1 MSDEKYVIE
10 ITDKVAA
17 SIPTK
22 LELIATQA
30 RNSYDAIERLK
41 TALAT
46 INVSAIDRLSA
57 AESKSAQAAFQ
68 AAAAQQ
74 RLQTATIATA
84 TAQARLATA
93 TQQTAVQTANAT
105 AATNRASLAALKL
118 QQAQAK
124 QAITTR
130 TAGSSLATYVRSALA
145 LAGVTLSATA
155 ILRTADAFT
164 TLQNKLQVVSTSEA
178 QVVELTTKLFDVAN
192 RTRAPVEETATAFTR
207 FDRALQQLG
216 RSQTESLRLTETVN
230 KMLIISGATGSEAA
244 AGLLQLSQAF
254 NKGKLDGDEFRTV
267 MELMPSAADA
277 IAKQMKV
284 TRGELLLLAP
294 QGKITA
300 GVLAD
305 AFKAAAAEVD
315 ATFGKTI
322 PTLGQSFTVLRNN
335 FVEAF
340 GEFNKATGFTA
351 GLSTAIIAVAN
362 NLDKLGFALS
372 IVGGLVLATFGG
384 SLITAF
390 LNAAKAVR
398 AFTIALALNPVGLL
412 VIAITSVIGYLVFFE
427 DGMMNARKALV
438 AIGQTIDTVIGFLR
452 ALIIFKDDAFINWG
466 AGIAE
471 SIKSALVKALQF
483 IEDFINKGIEAAN
496 FLRDKVGLEKWQ
508 PVDFGLIVSEG
519 RKEFKTAG
527 ELWAES
533 LKKGFEQQGDFFKD
547 ALTFKS
553 KTVAGTG
560 GSNLRGAGTPPKV
573 GPTPAELKAIE
584 DRRKALEKINST
596 LDAELSR
603 LFMLKDAREIQGKLD
618 QIEIQFASKHKAL
631 TEAESASIERRITL
645 IQKSAATQVELD
657 RIYEEAVG
665 PLRTYN
671 AVQTA
676 TEILLA
682 KHAVSAQ
689 QAGIAVFKASE
700 EYLNSVD
707 PLRQINKEL
716 EDETKLLRML
726 PAERA
731 IEQQMMQ
738 ITNDLRAKGIDI
750 NAKGNESIKAG
761 TEAIREHLIANQLD
775 AQFQDIYNGIYGE
788 TIGKQQEL
796 YMSLQALS
804 AARAD
809 GIISNEAYAIS
820 VNQIGVEQAKLNMLL
835 GDATWADVQ
844 IAALESY
851 VTNFRGVMAGISEII
866 GSTMQ
871 GFTDAVA
878 NSIGDAIAKGENLRE
893 TLKSVARDGVS
904 QLISGLIKLGIQY
917 VINAALG
924 QTLAASAMAVQ
935 TAASVAAAAAT
946 GAAWAA
952 PAALVSLASFGA
964 NAIPASA
971 GIASTVALSEALALA
986 GKASFAK
993 GGYTGNMA
1001 TNAIAGAVHG
1011 QEYVHDAATT
1021 SRVGVANL
1029 DALRSGAAQVVSNK
1043 QASGNGGG
1051 TKVAVNIQNYG
1062 TSKQFDVEQVS
1073 PEEIRIIARDEA
1085 TKAVV
1090 KHTPTLVASEIQ
1102 NSNSKVSKALSK
1114 STDAGRRR

>member
-1 MSDEKYVIE
+1 MSDEKIVIE

-41 TALAT
+41 QALAT
-46 INVSAIDRLSA
+46 INVSAIDRLAA

-68 AAAAQQ
+68 AATAQQ
-74 RLQTATIATA
+74 RLQTATVATA

-105 AATNRASLAALKL
+105 AATNRATLAALKL

-124 QAITTR
+124 QALSTR
-130 TAGSSLATYVRSALA
+130 AASAGLATYVRSALA
-145 LAGVTLSATA
+145 LAGITVSAAA
-155 ILRTADAFT
+155 ILRTADAYT
-164 TLQNKLQVVSTSEA
+164 TLQNKLQVVSSSEA
-178 QVVELTTKLFDVAN
+178 QVVELTTKLFEVAN

-230 KMLIISGATGSEAA
+230 KMLIISGATGGEAA

-305 AFKAAAAEVD
+305 AFKAAAEEVD
-315 ATFGKTI
+315 RTFGKTI

-335 FVEAF
+335 FVQAF

-372 IVGGLVLATFGG
+372 IVGGLLLATFGE
-384 SLITAF
+384 SLVTMMV
-390 LNAAKAVR
+390 NAAKAVR
-398 AFTIALALNPVGLL
+398 VFTLAIASNPLGLL
-412 VIAITSVIGYLVFFE
+412 VVALSAAIGYLVFFE
-427 DGMMNARKALV
+427 DGMMNARKALHV
-438 AIGQTIDTVIGFLR
+438 IGESIDTVISYLR
-452 ALIIFKDDAFINWG
+452 ALKIFADAAFLNWG
-466 AGIAE
+466 GGIGQ
-471 SIKSALVKALQF
+471 SIRNVLVKALQF
-483 IEDFINKGIEAAN
+483 IEDFINKGIDAAN
-496 FLRDKVGLEKWQ
+496 FLREKVGLEKWQ
-508 PVDFGLIVSEG
+508 PVDFGLIINEG
-519 RKEFKTAG
+519 KTEFKTAG
-527 ELWAES
+527 QLWAES
-533 LKKGFEQQGDFFKD
+533 LKKGFDAQGGTFGKLLDFHGKD
-547 ALTFKS
+547 K
-553 KTVAGTG
+553 VAGSG

-584 DRRKALEKINST
+584 DRRKAMEKINST

-603 LFMLKDAREIQGKLD
+603 LFMLKDAREIQSKLD
-618 QIEIQFASKHKAL
+618 QIEIQFSSKHKAM
-631 TEAESASIERRITL
+631 TAAESAEIERKIRL
-645 IQKSAATQVELD
+645 IQQSAAVQVELD
-657 RIYEEAVG
+657 RIYEEASG

-682 KHAVSAQ
+682 KHVISAQ
-689 QAGIAVFKASE
+689 QAGAAVFKASE
-700 EYLNSVD
+700 DYLNSVD
-707 PLRQINKEL
+707 PLRQVNKEL
-716 EDETKLLRML
+716 DEETKLLRML

-731 IEQQMMQ
+731 VEQQMMQ
-738 ITNDLRAKGIDI
+738 ITNDLRAKGRDI
-750 NAKGNESIKAG
+750 NAKGNEQLKASLDL
-761 TEAIREHLIANQLD
+761 IREHLIANQLD

-796 YMSLQALS
+796 YMTLQALD
-804 AARAD
+804 AARAN

-835 GDATWADVQ
+835 GDATWADIQ

-878 NSIGDAIAKGENLRE
+878 NSIGNAIAKGENLKE
-893 TLKSVARDGVS
+893 TLRSVARDGIS
-904 QLISGLIKLGIQY
+904 ELISGFIKLGIQY

-924 QTLAASAMAVQ
+924 QTLAASALAVQ

-971 GIASTVALSEALALA
+971 GIASTVALSEALSLVK
-986 GKASFAK
+986 GYQK
-993 GGYTGNMA
+993 GGWTGNGP
-1001 TNAIAGAVHG
+1001 TNMIAGAVHG
-1011 QEYVHDAATT
+1011 QEYVHDAQTT
-1021 SRVGVANL
+1021 ARVGVANL
-1029 DALRSGAAQVVSNK
+1029 DALRSGAAQVVGNK
-1043 QASGNGGG
+1043 QAASNGGG
-1051 TKVAVNIQNYG
+1051 TKVAVNIKNYG
-1062 TSKQFDVEQVS
+1062 TSKQFEVEQVS

-1090 KHTPTLVASEIQ
+1090 KHTPSLVASEISQ
-1102 NSNSKVSKALSK
+1102 PNSKVSKALSK